1 MLQNLTIND
10 FIEELGS
17 NSPAPGGGSVSAL
30 SASLSSTLLS
40 MVFNLTIGKKEYIEY
55 EDSLKDKILK
65 SCDESNHNKKDFL
78 ELMENDT
85 QAFLSLMDAFKMP
98 KGTESEIKLRK
109 EKIQNGN
116 RLALEIPLE
125 VAEKAYKLYDHISI
139 AAEYGNKN
147 ALSDTGV
154 AALLAQAAVEGALLN
169 VRINILGLK
178 DEDQK
183 RALTEKCDDLLE
195 QSQRRKEEIISSIVN
210 QLK

>member
-17 NSPAPGGGSVSAL
+17 SSPAPGGGSVSAL

-55 EDSLKDKILK
+55 DDSLKDKILK
-65 SCDESNHNKKDFL
+65 SCDESNYNKKDFL

-98 KGTESEIKLRK
+98 KSTELEIKSRK

-178 DEDQK
+178 DEDKK
-183 RALTEKCDDLLE
+183 RALTEKCDDLLK
-195 QSQRRKEEIISSIVN
+195 QNQRRKDEIISSIVN